1 VIVHG
6 TNTLSYKVKICAK
19 DQCFLPPLKD
29 FKRDAGSQHNCFFQN
44 RLRMIHRF
52 PLHFLSGCT
61 KNLNWLEAGSVFW
74 RNVFFFLLYALAQ
87 TATGRCQMSS
97 IFVLETG
104 QRPRPSNQFSSR
116 KEGFGLAVAAQSF

>member
-6 TNTLSYKVKICAK
+6 TNTLSYKVKIRAK

-29 FKRDAGSQHNCFFQN
+29 FKRDAGSQHNYFFQN

-52 PLHFLSGCT
+52 PPHFLSGFT
-61 KNLNWLEAGSVFW
+61 KNLNWLETGSVFW

-87 TATGRCQMSS
+87 TATGRCRMSP

-104 QRPRPSNQFSSR
+104 QKPDHRI
-116 KEGFGLAVAAQSF
+116 SFRREKKALTWQ